1 MYTKCMK
8 VVFVML
14 IILALGGVAFVAY
27 RFLTP
32 AANFSCASASK
43 KPVIV
48 AFGDSL
54 VAGYGATEQQGFVGP
69 LSVKIGL
76 PIINDGED
84 GDTTAQGLARLPGV
98 IAQKPDIV
106 ILLLGG
112 NDALQKVPLET
123 TKANLQ
129 QIISTLQQNHI
140 QAVLVGV
147 IGGFP
152 IDSFASMYQD
162 LANQYKVKFV
172 PNILSG
178 LIGNTKY
185 MYDEVHPN
193 AAGYDIATEK
203 IYPVLNQACQA
214 IQL

>member
-1 MYTKCMK
+1 MYTMCMK
-8 VVFVML
+8 VVFVTV
-14 IILALGGVAFVAY
+14 IIVVFIGTAFAAY
-27 RFLTP
+27 GFFNNS
-32 AANFSCASASK
+32 ANFACATAPK

-76 PIINDGED
+76 PIINDGVD
-84 GDTTAQGLARLPGV
+84 GNTTAQGLARLPDV
-98 IAQKPDIV
+98 IAQKPDIA

-112 NDALQKVPLET
+112 NDALQKIPQET
-123 TKANLQ
+123 TIANLQ
-129 QIISTLQQNHI
+129 QIISKLQQNHI
-140 QAVLVGV
+140 QVVLVGV

-152 IDSFASMYQD
+152 SDPYASMFQD

-178 LIGNTKY
+178 LIASTKY

-193 AAGYDIATEK
+193 AAGYNIASDK

-214 IQL
+214 IQ